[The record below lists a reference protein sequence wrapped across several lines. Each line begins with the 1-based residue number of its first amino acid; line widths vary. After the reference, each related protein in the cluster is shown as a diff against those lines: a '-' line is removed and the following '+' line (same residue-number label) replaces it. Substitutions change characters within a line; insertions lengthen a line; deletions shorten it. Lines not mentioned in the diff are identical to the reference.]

1 MTTLTPTPKQQFL
14 DANGNPLAGGK
25 VYSYA
30 AGTTTPL
37 ATYTDQGGSAPN
49 TNPVILDSRGE
60 AAIWLGVASY
70 KLKLTTATDVEIWT
84 VDSIP
89 GAVIATQKGTTA
101 NRPVLS
107 STNYGVMYFD
117 TTLDVDGKP
126 IWWNGVA
133 WVDATGAI
141 V

>member
-14 DANGNPLAGGK
+14 DANGNPLSGGK
-25 VYSYA
+25 VYTYA

-37 ATYTDQGGSAPN
+37 ATYTDQGGSTPN

-60 AAIWLGVASY
+60 AAIWLGTAAY
-70 KLKLTTATDVEIWT
+70 KFKLTTSAEAEIWT
-84 VDSIP
+84 VDSIA
-89 GAVIATQKGTTA
+89 GATITTQKGVTA
-101 NRPVLS
+101 DRPVPS
-107 STNYGVMYFD
+107 STNYGVMYLD

-126 IWWNGVA
+126 IWWNGTT
-133 WVDATGAI
+133 WIDATGAI